1 MLIVKW
7 YLISSTCTLVNNIT
21 SITFCTLSGQYTVQT
36 GIETYQHD
44 NTPDAQYRATYW
56 EFWTTNW
63 TFNHLDRLQIP
74 VTPSLNMALT
84 FCHMIICKIH
94 ISNPM
99 NIVYKK
105 KTSQTVIANSFLKQ
119 QLRLL
124 WQYTKVLDISWRL
137 FVKQQKVIYHR
148 DRYSLYLKDGG
159 SIGWVINF

>member
-7 YLISSTCTLVNNIT
+7 YLISSTCISKQHNFDNILY
-21 SITFCTLSGQYTVQT
+21 IIRPVVHYQT

-137 FVKQQKVIYHR
+137 FVKQQKGNI
-148 DRYSLYLKDGG
+148 SSG
-159 SIGWVINF
+159 SIFIIP